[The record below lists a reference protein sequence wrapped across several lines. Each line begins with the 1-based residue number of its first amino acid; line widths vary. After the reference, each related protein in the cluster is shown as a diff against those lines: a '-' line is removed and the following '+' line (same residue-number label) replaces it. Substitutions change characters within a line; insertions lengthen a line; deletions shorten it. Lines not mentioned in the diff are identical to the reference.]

1 MTLKAQKDL
10 LLNPKNIGRVLTL
23 IKRLQ
28 QSFRLMV
35 GVPDYPTY
43 LEHMKKHHPDLE
55 PMDEKRFFV
64 IVWKLAIRQAKAVQ

>member
-1 MTLKAQKDL
+1 MKKLVINNSKTLVGNLVKMTLKAQKDL
-10 LLNPKNIGRVLTL
+10 LLNPKKIGRVLTL

-43 LEHMKKHHPDLE
+43 LEAYEETSSRP
-55 PMDEKRFFV
+55 
-64 IVWKLAIRQAKAVQ
+64 